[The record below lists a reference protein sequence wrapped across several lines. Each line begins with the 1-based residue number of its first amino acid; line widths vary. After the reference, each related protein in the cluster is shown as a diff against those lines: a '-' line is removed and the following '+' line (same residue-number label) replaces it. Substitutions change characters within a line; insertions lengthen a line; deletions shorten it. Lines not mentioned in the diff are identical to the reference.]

1 MPIARFQMPDGRIAR
16 FEVPEGTT
24 ADQLSSFA
32 SPEQAAKSYGP
43 DFSRLDDP
51 SLMDNALSKVRI
63 PEPIQWLADKA
74 RGVAMGAADPVVGAA
89 QLAANH
95 PLMPDSIRQGVNSAI
110 AEKERG
116 YGDRRFDGA
125 RLLGGLISPVNVLT
139 AGGPLKQ
146 AVTWGERAAQG
157 AGLGAMFGAFQ
168 PVTDPKDFW
177 SSKASQVGVGAATGG
192 VLSPI
197 LGKLGDM
204 AVKRLSPKLSDDAVR
219 LMASGQEREAV
230 DSVLKDIPDLPNIPQ
245 AYMDDLRKQVA
256 EALKQGKSIDA
267 AAVLRKK
274 DFDLQGIPPMLG
286 QITRDPQQFAK
297 ELNLR
302 AVPGVGD
309 PLMARIT
316 HQNQRLQNDIGSFA
330 SGAGEA
336 QAADVALFNAL
347 KSTDAKL
354 RGAVS
359 GAYADAR
366 AQSGKSADVPL
377 QGLAQDYA
385 DILDRFADKVPAG
398 VQNQF
403 RKLGLDPANPGNQRR
418 VFTVEDAD
426 KLLKVIN
433 DNWSNEPATRT
444 ALGELSQKVK
454 GAILDAPADDVF
466 AKARQMA
473 ADRFRLQEAIPML
486 EQASRGAI
494 APDRFVQ
501 SYVINGNPRQVQMTA
516 DLLKVTSP
524 EAWQEARA
532 QIGAYLK
539 RAAFGENGA
548 GDKAIAPERFQQA
561 LRNLGTERLGAF
573 FSPQEIA
580 EMQRLGRIAAYTGS
594 APAKAPVLGN
604 PNMVW
609 AADLINRIPYL
620 GKAAGAVKAVG
631 GGASASVMRG
641 RDAAKSLAAD
651 VPVQDL
657 PGSTINDPAMTSLAN
672 YLRLA
677 LTGAAAGFG
686 APAK

>member
-32 SPEQAAKSYGP
+32 AQEQTAKSYGP

-51 SLMDNALSKVRI
+51 SLMDSALSKVRI
-63 PEPIQWLADKA
+63 PEPIQWLAGKA

-95 PLMPDSIRQGVNSAI
+95 PLMPDAITQGVNSAI
-110 AEKERG
+110 AAKEKE
-116 YGDRRFDGA
+116 YGDHGFDGA
-125 RLLGGLISPVNVLT
+125 RLLGNLISPANMVM
-139 AGGPLKQ
+139 AGGPLRQ
-146 AVTWGERAAQG
+146 AATAGARALQG
-157 AGLGAMFGAFQ
+157 VGLGAMFGAAQ
-168 PVTDPKDFW
+168 PVADAKDYW
-177 SSKASQVGVGAATGG
+177 ASKAAQMGVGAITGG
-192 VLSPI
+192 IMSPAI
-197 LGKLGDM
+197 GKLGDM
-204 AVKRLSPKLSDDAVR
+204 VVDRLSPKLSPESVK
-219 LMASGQEREAV
+219 MMSSGQEREAV
-230 DSVLKDIPDLPNIPQ
+230 DSVLKDMPGLSQFPQ
-245 AYMDDLRKQVA
+245 EYLDTLRQQVA
-256 EALKQGKSIDA
+256 ESLKQGKRLDA
-267 AAVLRKK
+267 AALLRKM
-274 DFDLQGIPPMLG
+274 DFEKQGMSPLLG
-286 QITRDPQQFAK
+286 QITRDPQVFAR
-297 ELNLR
+297 EQNMR

-316 HQNQRLQNDIGSFA
+316 QQNQKLQNDIGAFA
-330 SGAGEA
+330 SGAGES
-336 QAADVALFNAL
+336 QAADVSLFNAL

-354 RGAVS
+354 RGAVT
-359 GAYADAR
+359 GAYSDAR
-366 AQSGKSADVPL
+366 AQTGKSADVPL

-385 DILDRFADKVPAG
+385 DILDRFADKIPAG

-403 RKLGLDPANPGNQRR
+403 RKLGLDPSSPSNQRR

-433 DNWSNEPATRT
+433 DNWSNEPATRN
-444 ALGELSQKVK
+444 ALGQLSQKVK
-454 GAILDAPADDVF
+454 AAILDAPADDVF

-473 ADRFRLQEAIPML
+473 ADRFWLQEAIPML
-486 EQASRGAI
+486 EAASRGEI
-494 APDRFVQ
+494 APDKFVR
-501 SYVINGNPRQVQMTA
+501 SFIINGNPRQVKMTA

-532 QIGAYLK
+532 QIGEYLK

-561 LRNLGTERLGAF
+561 IRALGSERLGAF
-573 FSPQEIA
+573 FTSQEIA
-580 EMQRLGRIAAYTGS
+580 ELQRLGRIAAYTGS

-609 AADLINRIPYL
+609 AADLISRIPYL
-620 GKAAGAVKAVG
+620 GKVAGIGRGPAA
-631 GGASASVMRG
+631 SITRG
-641 RDAAKSLAAD
+641 RDAARSLAAD

-657 PGSTINDPAMTSLAN
+657 PRGTINDPAMTELSN

-677 LTGAAAGFG
+677 LTGGIAGFG
-686 APAK
+686 TPAK